1 MAEFPDNY
9 FRKIDFT
16 LQAGCPVRCDFCPQ
30 TLFLKEYKSP
40 EKKITMDN
48 FKLALS
54 NLKNS
59 SVKTIQFAGFS
70 EPLYHKNFYD
80 FVVLSVE
87 AGFEVL
93 VISTLKGLDTERL
106 KNIKNLPVIWEVS
119 IQPIN
124 MQNRKGLNDEE
135 AWNNIKSFMK
145 LNFKFQPIFR
155 CLDLNLSVEER
166 NRLIMQGKELG
177 IKNIVFGE
185 FNTRA
190 GIIAENQINKFGKKI
205 ICGYNIPPEILPNG
219 DVLLCCMDFGVK
231 HKIGNIFKESFEKI
245 LSSDSLKKI
254 INTMSLKEEGK
265 ILCHTC
271 EAAIP
276 MRKIVP
282 SICYAKTREM
292 IYHNLITD
300 NFLPLGSSRREKVK
314 YILKK
319 LGILYGFKSKN

>member
-1 MAEFPDNY
+1 MKFVQFPGSY

-40 EKKITMDN
+40 EKKITLDN

-70 EPLYHKNFYD
+70 EPLYHENFYD
-80 FVVLSVE
+80 FAALSVE
-87 AGFEVL
+87 GGFEVL
-93 VISTLKGLDTERL
+93 VISTLKGLDIERL
-106 KNIKNLPVIWEVS
+106 KKIENLPVIWEVS

-124 MQNRKGLNDEE
+124 MRNRKGLNDEE
-135 AWNNIKSFMK
+135 AWDNIKSFMK
-145 LNFKFQPIFR
+145 LNFKPQPIFR
-155 CLDLNLSVEER
+155 CLDLNLSIKER
-166 NRLIMQGKELG
+166 NKLIEQGEEFG

-190 GIIAENQINKFGKKI
+190 GIIGENRINKFGKKI
-205 ICGYNIPPEILPNG
+205 ICRYNVPPEILPNG
-219 DVLLCCMDFGVK
+219 DVLLCCMDFGIK
-231 HKIGNIFKESFEKI
+231 HVIGNIFRESFEKI
-245 LSSDSLKKI
+245 LSSDPLKKI
-254 INTMSLKEEGK
+254 INIMNLKKEEK

-276 MRKIVP
+276 VRKIVP
-282 SICYAKTREM
+282 SICYARTMEI
-292 IYHNLITD
+292 IYHNLITN

-314 YILKK
+314 HVLKK
-319 LGILYGFKSKN
+319 IGILN

>member
-1 MAEFPDNY
+1 MKFIKFPDNY

-30 TLFLKEYKSP
+30 TLFLKEYKSL

-59 SVKTIQFAGFS
+59 SIKTIQFAGFS
-70 EPLYHKNFYD
+70 EPLYHENFYD
-80 FVVLSVE
+80 FVTLSIAAE
-87 AGFEVL
+87 FEVL
-93 VISTLKGLDTERL
+93 VITTLKGLDIIKL
-106 KNIKNLPVIWEVS
+106 KQIENLPIIWSIS

-155 CLDLNLSVEER
+155 CLDLNLSMEER
-166 NRLIMQGKELG
+166 NRLIMRGKELG

-205 ICGYNIPPEILPNG
+205 ICRYNIPPEILPNG
-219 DVLLCCMDFGVK
+219 DILLCCMDFGVR
-231 HKIGNIFKESFEKI
+231 HIIGNIFKESFEKV

-254 INTMSLKEEGK
+254 INIMDLKEDGK

-271 EAAIP
+271 EAAIS

-282 SICYAKTREM
+282 SVCYAEARDI
-292 IYHNLITD
+292 IYHNLIID
-300 NFLPLGSSRREKVK
+300 NFLPLGSSLREKVK

-319 LGILYGFKSKN
+319 LGILS